1 MQRTVN
7 FTRVHYARIEK
18 DENGMLIVDENVIC
32 ITETDPRK
40 VKKELAKRVGEVTII
55 SAKKFS
61 QLYVMPDS
69 DFFAYAEPVGDP
81 KELVGEE

>member
-1 MQRTVN
+1 MQRSIN
-7 FTRVHYARIEK
+7 YTRVHYATIET
-18 DENGMLIVDENVIC
+18 DDNGKFVVVEKTIN

-40 VKKELAKRVGEVTII
+40 VKKELEKGYINPIII
-55 SAKKFS
+55 STKKFS

-81 KELVGEE
+81 KEIVDEH